1 MKVNLTRLNQ
11 ILDTNNIIKGVKPKV
26 RPTYNGGRFRKD
38 KPLGEHN
45 FPLSKT
51 THYQIY
57 GYKKDRSGIK
67 RPYWLEKI
75 IPTGRNLTPRSC
87 GLDGFYD
94 VKATKQS
101 M

>member
-1 MKVNLTRLNQ
+1 MNLTTLNR
-11 ILDTNNIIKGVKPKV
+11 ILDTTNIIKGVKPKV

-38 KPLGEHN
+38 KPLSEHN

-57 GYKKDRSGIK
+57 GYKKDKSGIK
-67 RPYWLEKI
+67 RPYWMEKI
-75 IPTGRNLTPRSC
+75 VPTGRHLTPRMC
-87 GLDGFYD
+87 DLDGFYD
-94 VKATKQS
+94 IKATKQY

>member
-1 MKVNLTRLNQ
+1 MNLTAINR
-11 ILDTNNIIKGVKPKV
+11 IMDTTNIIKGVKPKV

-38 KPLGEHN
+38 KPLSEHN

-57 GYKKDRSGIK
+57 GYRKDKSGIK
-67 RPYWLEKI
+67 RPYWMEKI
-75 IPTGRNLTPRSC
+75 VPTGRHLTPRMC

-94 VKATKQS
+94 IKATKQY